1 MCLAAAGV
9 LAQVRSRRAP
19 ATLQDYQVDAA
30 TQQQTPDRT
39 PDAYADAADAAASRQ
54 QQTPASG
61 AGTEPASEESTDE
74 AEHNVASRGQQQQQV
89 PVGSQPQQQQQQ
101 QSRPHGRRGPLPAQP
116 PKRVITRV
124 QRSGAAAPPQQ
135 AASLS
140 RPFNRVITPYNP
152 AQLQAQQQQMQAQAQ
167 QMIQAMAQEQ
177 QQVAAAAAVAGV
189 SPEMLDEFYAM
200 GSRLGAAFG
209 QGEGGPAGGLAQNPA
224 AMAAFMHALY
234 QYGAAPAAL
243 GQQVSSVMG
252 GHQ

>member
-1 MCLAAAGV
+1 
-9 LAQVRSRRAP
+9 
-19 ATLQDYQVDAA
+19 
-30 TQQQTPDRT
+30 
-39 PDAYADAADAAASRQ
+39 
-54 QQTPASG
+54 
-61 AGTEPASEESTDE
+61 
-74 AEHNVASRGQQQQQV
+74 
-89 PVGSQPQQQQQQ
+89 
-101 QSRPHGRRGPLPAQP
+101 
-116 PKRVITRV
+116 V
-124 QRSGAAAPPQQ
+124 QRSGAAAAPQQ
-135 AASLS
+135 AAAQT

-152 AQLQAQQQQMQAQAQ
+152 AQLHQQQIQAQAQAQ

-234 QYGAAPAAL
+234 QYGANPSAL
-243 GQQVSSVMG
+243 AQQVSSVMG